1 MKELKCYVSFDEQV
15 FFNEEECKQYEL
27 NVKKNLFERYRT
39 LSMIQ
44 VDEFDFTQGFGD
56 EDCLLDIV
64 DITSYEE
71 VNLIFDIIN
80 LYHKYNQQ
88 ERQFIY
94 DKLVKVLNDE
104 TDRLIIY
111 RGMIEDE
118 EDVFDIIMSLNE
130 LLDKMRNIGLQ
141 TTKNR

>member
-1 MKELKCYVSFDEQV
+1 MKEVKCYVSVDEQI
-15 FFNEEECKQYEL
+15 FFDEEECKEHETSI
-27 NVKKNLFERYRT
+27 KRHLFEQYKT

-64 DITSYEE
+64 DITSFDEL
-71 VNLIFDIIN
+71 NLIFDIIN
-80 LYHKYNQQ
+80 IYHKYNQQ

-104 TDRLIIY
+104 NDRLIIY
-111 RGMIEDE
+111 RGVITDE
-118 EDVFDIIMSLNE
+118 EDVFDIFMSLNE

-141 TTKNR
+141 TKKNI